1 MDAQSYSVNPATTA
15 TGGYGTLGTSQPTVN
30 GVGPGVRAERVRN
43 EQEGQGDGNPNI
55 LDPAPSQS
63 VNPTSGVAV
72 TQRLE
77 GEMEMHP
84 PYSQGELQLQDDLV
98 RAISAAPVQ
107 PVTVERE
114 DQRASSPA
122 VHMQE
127 FFTAETSA
135 ATSPDQ
141 PTTRWTT
148 RVTEFLRTTASR
160 GAHGVDRLLDN
171 LGLQHVHVGGSFAGR
186 TVERTVQISPP
197 QQLPGGTPPPHA
209 PPVPLSWAGG
219 HSGPSLFAPEQLERM
234 RQARRDHPLI
244 YGQGSEV
251 GSDNSSRLQAE
262 VQRQLE
268 EYAARYRDQVEVLQ
282 EEVRQLRD
290 ERSRMS
296 GQRPPSPPRPPMA
309 LSMAP
314 EQQER
319 TAPPPP
325 SFPPPEPPRQPEA
338 ERQSGNLQGH
348 ATVPGG
354 QAGNPQGHSTVP
366 GGQAG
371 NLQGHST
378 VPGGQA
384 GNLQGHSAVPGG
396 QAGNLPGHSTVPG
409 GQAGNLQGHSAVP
422 GGQAGPGRST
432 VPGGQAGNLPGHSTV
447 PGGQAGNLHGHSTV
461 PGGQAGNLQGHSAV
475 PGGQAGN
482 LLQRSVVHDGQEQK
496 GPKKPDGQSGTVPDG
511 VQMPE
516 SSAQQWLSG
525 ETPNHIALLA
535 GGMAQ
540 LQKAMLQQMASA
552 DKGEDRSPEAVKPG
566 TSSLPSLP
574 AVHAETSSIDIADW
588 MEMLAAPMA
597 DLSDGSSVWW
607 RLVREKAIEA
617 YTRWSNAG
625 PMEKLAIY
633 PERDDSLE
641 GGRWSRVNSRA
652 ASMIVLALH
661 ESVRSEMVARRLTG
675 SAVSLLFRLMTLYQP
690 GGQAER
696 TRILQV
702 VQLRSR
708 SHREQLKG

>member
-55 LDPAPSQS
+55 LDPAPRQA
-63 VNPTSGVAV
+63 VNPTSGVAI
-72 TQRLE
+72 TQRPE

-84 PYSQGELQLQDDLV
+84 PYSQGELQRQDDLV
-98 RAISAAPVQ
+98 RAISAAPIQ
-107 PVTVERE
+107 PVIVERE
-114 DQRASSPA
+114 AQQASSPA

-309 LSMAP
+309 LSVTP
-314 EQQER
+314 GQPER

-325 SFPPPEPPRQPEA
+325 SFPPPEPPRQPDA
-338 ERQSGNLQGH
+338 E
-348 ATVPGG
+348 
-354 QAGNPQGHSTVP
+354 
-366 GGQAG
+366 GQAG

-396 QAGNLPGHSTVPG
+396 QA
-409 GQAGNLQGHSAVP
+409 ANLQGHSA
-422 GGQAGPGRST
+422 
-432 VPGGQAGNLPGHSTV
+432 
-447 PGGQAGNLHGHSTV
+447 V

-482 LLQRSVVHDGQEQK
+482 LQGH
-496 GPKKPDGQSGTVPDG
+496 
-511 VQMPE
+511 
-516 SSAQQWLSG
+516 
-525 ETPNHIALLA
+525 
-535 GGMAQ
+535 
-540 LQKAMLQQMASA
+540 
-552 DKGEDRSPEAVKPG
+552 
-566 TSSLPSLP
+566 
-574 AVHAETSSIDIADW
+574 
-588 MEMLAAPMA
+588 
-597 DLSDGSSVWW
+597 
-607 RLVREKAIEA
+607 
-617 YTRWSNAG
+617 
-625 PMEKLAIY
+625 
-633 PERDDSLE
+633 
-641 GGRWSRVNSRA
+641 
-652 ASMIVLALH
+652 
-661 ESVRSEMVARRLTG
+661 
-675 SAVSLLFRLMTLYQP
+675 SAVP
-690 GGQAER
+690 GGQAGNLKVIRQYLEGKLVIYKVIRQYLEGKLVIYLSVQQHMMIKSRRVRRSQMGIVVLYQMVFRCPSRQRSSGFQVRHQIILPCWQVGWLSYKRLCYSKWRRR
-696 TRILQV
+696 TREKTG
-702 VQLRSR
+702 LRR
-708 SHREQLKG
+708 P